1 MKFYDALCP
10 YNQNDQIEIRES
22 EPYSYCQFIVGR
34 DHKAFGRARH
44 PFMTGTGGWA
54 YFSATRYMLGIKP
67 QFDHLQID
75 PCVPSDWKEFKV
87 TREFRGAVYEITVLN
102 PDSVMKGVT
111 RMYLDGAETNVIPV
125 CDAGSRHE
133 VTVIMGR

>member
-1 MKFYDALCP
+1 
-10 YNQNDQIEIRES
+10 
-22 EPYSYCQFIVGR
+22 
-34 DHKAFGRARH
+34 
-44 PFMTGTGGWA
+44 MTGTGGWA